1 MAGFEVIE
9 GQLRSLKAEGRY
21 RPLTVWQGGSDS
33 WMTLQDGRRVLQ
45 MSSNNY
51 LGLTKHP
58 ALKQAAIEAIEA
70 YGVGAG
76 SVRTITGTLDIHDQ
90 LEQRLAAFKGT
101 EATLVFQSG
110 FTTNQ
115 GVLSSILGTDDV
127 VISDELNHASIID
140 GIRLTKTNKRIYA
153 HKNMDQ
159 LEDVLKDSGSYR
171 QRIVVTDGV
180 FSMDGD
186 IAPLPSIV
194 ELAERY
200 DALVYVDDAH
210 ASGVLGKCGKG
221 STDHFG
227 LHGRVHIQV
236 GTLSKAIGAVGGYVA
251 SSQVLKDYLTHTA
264 RSFLF
269 STALPPSVAATCL
282 AAIDVLQREPEL
294 TERLWTNAN
303 SFRASLQADGFD
315 TGGSETPIIP
325 IIVGDPARTMAFSQR
340 LLEEGI
346 CAQGIV
352 YPTVALERGRVRLIV
367 TAQHTTEDLEFARDV
382 LKKVGTEF
390 GIL

>member
-9 GQLRSLKAEGRY
+9 GLLNSLKEEGRY
-21 RPLTVWQGGSDS
+21 RPLSVWEGGSDS
-33 WMTLQDGRRVLQ
+33 WMTLQNGRRVLQ

-76 SVRTITGTLDIHDQ
+76 SVRTITGTLDIHDR
-90 LEQRLAAFKGT
+90 LERRLAEFKGT

-115 GVLSSILGTDDV
+115 GVLSSILGPDDV

-140 GIRLTKTNKRIYA
+140 GIRLTKTNKKIYA
-153 HKNMDQ
+153 HKDMNQ
-159 LEDVLKDSGSYR
+159 LEEALKASGSFR

-269 STALPPSVAATCL
+269 STSLPPSVAATCL
-282 AAIDVLQREPEL
+282 AAIDVLQNEPEL
-294 TERLWTNAN
+294 TERLWSNAN
-303 SFRASLQADGFD
+303 SFRTSLQQAGFD
-315 TGGSETPIIP
+315 TGESQTPIIP

-367 TAQHTTEDLEFARDV
+367 TAQHTAEDLVFALEA
-382 LKKVGTEF
+382 LKRVGSEF
-390 GIL
+390 GMI

>member
-9 GQLRSLKAEGRY
+9 SQLRSLKAEGRY

-110 FTTNQ
+110 LTTNQ
-115 GVLSSILGTDDV
+115 GVLSSILGPDDV

-303 SFRASLQADGFD
+303 SFRASLQSDGFD
-315 TGGSETPIIP
+315 TGESETPIIP

>member
-1 MAGFEVIE
+1 MAGFDVIE
-9 GQLRSLKAEGRY
+9 QQLKELKDSGRY
-21 RPLTVWQGGSDS
+21 RPLTVWEGGSDS
-33 WMTLQDGRRVLQ
+33 WMTLQGGKRVLQ

-51 LGLTKHP
+51 LGLTQHP
-58 ALKQAAIEAIEA
+58 ALKQAAADAIA
-70 YGVGAG
+70 KYGVGAG
-76 SVRTITGTLDIHDQ
+76 SVRTITGTLDIHDE
-90 LEQRLAAFKGT
+90 LERRLAEFKGT

-115 GVLSSILGTDDV
+115 GVLASLLGPDDV

-153 HKNMDQ
+153 HKDMDQ
-159 LEDVLKDSGSYR
+159 LEAALKESGGFR
-171 QRIVVTDGV
+171 QRVVVTDGV

-186 IAPLPSIV
+186 IAPLPHIV

-200 DALVYVDDAH
+200 DAIVYVDDAH
-210 ASGVLGKCGKG
+210 ASGVLGKHGKG

-251 SSQVLKDYLTHTA
+251 SSHSLKDYLTNVA

-269 STALPPSVAATCL
+269 STSLPPSVAATCL
-282 AAIDVLQREPEL
+282 AAIEVLKTEPEL
-294 TERLWTNAN
+294 TERLWRNAN
-303 SFRASLQADGFD
+303 SFRSMLQAEGFD
-315 TGGSETPIIP
+315 TGVSETPIVP
-325 IIVGDPARTMAFSQR
+325 IIVGDPARTNQFSRR
-340 LLEEGI
+340 LMEEGI

-352 YPTVALERGRVRLIV
+352 YPTVAMDKGRVRLIV
-367 TAQHTTEDLEFARDV
+367 TAQHTEQDLAFALEV
-382 LKKVGTEF
+382 LTKVGKEF
-390 GIL
+390 GLI